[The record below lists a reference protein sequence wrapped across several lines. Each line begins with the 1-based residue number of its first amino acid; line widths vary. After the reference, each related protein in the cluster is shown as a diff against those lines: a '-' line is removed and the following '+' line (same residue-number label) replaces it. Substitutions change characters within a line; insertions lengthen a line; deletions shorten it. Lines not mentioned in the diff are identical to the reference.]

1 MLNEAASKSLTRVL
15 GHFENNAFSIVSAS
29 RGIYGKE
36 ENKIRTENL
45 ISDVRGG
52 GFGFVKMKGRYV
64 EGYGTEGEKNP
75 VQEDVLFI
83 ASKPMKVNTETTPE
97 DESRHND
104 EVNSKWN
111 EEFKQ
116 NMMKLGNKYD
126 QESIVFKPYGEEKAY
141 LIGTVDIDEN
151 GKKVWPGHGNM
162 IEVGDIHPGKAGMFH
177 TMLWKNKRT
186 FTFESVE
193 YPKSFMGSWS
203 EFLHRKAINE
213 GRA

>member
-1 MLNEAASKSLTRVL
+1 
-15 GHFENNAFSIVSAS
+15 
-29 RGIYGKE
+29 
-36 ENKIRTENL
+36 
-45 ISDVRGG
+45 
-52 GFGFVKMKGRYV
+52 MKGRYV